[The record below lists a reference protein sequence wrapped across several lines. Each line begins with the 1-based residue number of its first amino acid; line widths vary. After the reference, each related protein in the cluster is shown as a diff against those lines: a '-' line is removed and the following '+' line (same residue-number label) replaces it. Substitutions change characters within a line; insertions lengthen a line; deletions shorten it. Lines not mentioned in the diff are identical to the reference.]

1 MPFLTIGASWP
12 QANLSTIHSTYAIFN
27 FTPLTF
33 QMTTDYYSAFA
44 GVLHA
49 GISTF
54 TAMIPNMSP
63 DWEWSLTCIH
73 SQSVMKLVC
82 NGI

>member
-1 MPFLTIGASWP
+1 MPFLAIGASWL
-12 QANLSTIHSTYAIFN
+12 QANLSTIHFTYAIFN

-63 DWEWSLTCIH
+63 VESDKYPFPICNETSL
-73 SQSVMKLVC
+73 
-82 NGI
+82 